1 MGIEM
6 MLGSKLLTRASSRRS
21 FGPFDLGIIEVLL
34 RADYGGCIVKKN
46 MKRTL
51 LTALL
56 TAALLVLTACG
67 GAGDTS
73 DSAALDDGAA
83 TRTESEETGEHYIDD
98 DALALAGSAS
108 SASGAAMAQE
118 VLTLVNNQRT
128 AAGLSALT
136 WNAGLEKDAQVRAQE
151 CEQSFSHTRPNGTDW
166 WTVDS
171 NLMYGENLAYNYN
184 DAASV
189 VAAWMASPTH
199 KANILNG
206 QFTTIGVA
214 AYQTSSGIW
223 YWAQEFGY

>member
-1 MGIEM
+1 M
-6 MLGSKLLTRASSRRS
+6 
-21 FGPFDLGIIEVLL
+21 
-34 RADYGGCIVKKN
+34 KKK

-51 LTALL
+51 LTAVL
-56 TAALLVLTACG
+56 TVTILVLSACG
-67 GAGDTS
+67 GAGETTNT
-73 DSAALDDGAA
+73 AALDDGAA
-83 TRTESEETGEHYIDD
+83 ARTESEEAGEHYIDD
-98 DALALAGSAS
+98 DALALAGSGS
-108 SASGAAMAQE
+108 TASGVAMAQE
-118 VLTLVNNQRT
+118 VLALVNNQRA

-136 WNAGLEKDAQVRAQE
+136 WNNGLEKDAQVRAQE

-206 QFTTIGVA
+206 QYTTIGVA
-214 AYQTSSGIW
+214 AYQTSGGIW